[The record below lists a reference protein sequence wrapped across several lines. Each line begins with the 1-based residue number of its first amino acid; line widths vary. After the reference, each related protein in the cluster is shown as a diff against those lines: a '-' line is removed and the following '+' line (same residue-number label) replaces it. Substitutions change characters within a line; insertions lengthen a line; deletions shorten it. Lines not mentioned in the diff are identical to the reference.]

1 MRRVTGMAMNEVVVL
16 RDRDVL
22 RAAMKERGMT
32 QLSVAQKLGMLPNA
46 LSQNMNRNHISMD
59 KFKAILDA
67 MDYDVYIVDRN
78 NKEAKWCVDVED
90 W

>member
-1 MRRVTGMAMNEVVVL
+1 MAMNEVVVL
-16 RDRDVL
+16 RDRDIL
-22 RAAMKERGMT
+22 RAAMKERSTT
-32 QLSVAQKLGMLPNA
+32 QIGVAKKMGISQNT
-46 LSQNMNRNHISMD
+46 LSQNMTRDRISVE
-59 KFKAILDA
+59 KFKKILDA